1 VKQNFARKKLDLLLF
16 SSKPSC
22 FTIHTSSS
30 CIDYQFRIISKQ
42 HPLQAKDL
50 AFILR

>member
-1 VKQNFARKKLDLLLF
+1 LI
-16 SSKPSC
+16 
-22 FTIHTSSS
+22 TIHISSS

-42 HPLQAKDL
+42 LSSQAKDL